1 MGAMYRLALYPAC
14 IAAAVGT
21 ALLLQNLGQSGDQLK
36 RPQRQ
41 ERPVVTTVDLSR
53 LAPEIRAALETA
65 REGAVQL
72 ARRELEAL
80 HVEMMHKVD
89 ADLLDWYFRYG
100 TQQRLA
106 LTYAANISK
115 AWVAGLFVTVDPDQA
130 SRHLQRQIAREFE
143 LRVMPGPVLEE
154 HLRRIAQA
162 SVSEFVASLQG
173 RLQEIPKRYEVPPAQ
188 WETYLERI
196 TFMIAGTEASRGV
209 PLTLKALSAGAVWS
223 GAAVTAAVG
232 PFVAAQLTRSVA
244 VAGAGRA
251 SAAMSGAVGR
261 HAAAAVSRQVAA
273 RGLATGA
280 GTWGGALTGGA
291 LLAAFVAWEAWDHST
306 TVAENKPLL
315 RSNIDR
321 FLRLYE
327 ADMTEPHGMIGSIV
341 YQLET
346 QIAANIPG

>member
-1 MGAMYRLALYPAC
+1 MYRLALYPAC

-21 ALLLQNLGQSGDQLK
+21 ALLLQNLGPSWDQLK
-36 RPQRQ
+36 RPERQ

-53 LAPEIRAALETA
+53 LAPEIRAAVETA

-80 HVEMMHKVD
+80 HLDMMHKVD
-89 ADLLDWYFRYG
+89 TDLLDWYFRYG

-106 LTYAANISK
+106 LTYAANSSK
-115 AWVAGLFVTVDPDQA
+115 AWVAGLFVKVDPDQA
-130 SRHLQRQIAREFE
+130 SRDLQREIAREFE
-143 LRVMPGPVLEE
+143 LRVMAGPVLEQ

-162 SVSEFVASLQG
+162 SVSEFVRSLQD
-173 RLQEIPKRYEVPPAQ
+173 RLQEIPKQYQVPPAE
-188 WETYLERI
+188 WDAYLERI
-196 TFMIAGTEASRGV
+196 TFMIAGTEATRSV
-209 PLTLKALSAGAVWS
+209 PLTLKAFSAGALLS

-232 PFVAAQLTRSVA
+232 PFVATQLTRSVT

-251 SAAMSGAVGR
+251 SAAMSGSVGR
-261 HAAAAVSRQVAA
+261 QATAAVSRQLAS

-280 GTWGGALTGGA
+280 GTWGGALTGGVV
-291 LLAAFVAWEAWDHST
+291 LAALVAWEAWDHSR
-306 TVAENKPLL
+306 TVTENKPLL
-315 RSNIDR
+315 RNNIDR

-327 ADMTEPHGMIGSIV
+327 ADLVEPHGTIGSVV